1 MQSVLRFGLITAL
14 IFTPLS
20 ALAFEKVDT
29 RDEFLSLVD
38 GKTLRLTGIRVQ
50 VTPAGEITGRA
61 FGRGV
66 KGAWQWRD
74 GYFCRSLY
82 WGSRDL
88 GPNCQEVRAE
98 GSKIRFTSDR
108 GQGQYAVLNIR

>member
-1 MQSVLRFGLITAL
+1 MLKIKGLVVLASLLFA
-14 IFTPLS
+14 PL
-20 ALAFEKVDT
+20 AAQAFDKVDT

-38 GKTLRLTGIRVQ
+38 GKTLRLTGIRVEVMPSGQ
-50 VTPAGEITGRA
+50 IKGRA

-74 GYFCRSLY
+74 GFFCRSLY

-98 GSKIRFTSDR
+98 GAKIRFTSDR